1 MAIETNIW
9 IYWLFCAIA
18 TFLVI
23 FNRKFAYTLLSPTLD
38 SPQKNQNYRIFLILG
53 WVFTLLASAIYI
65 LFTVKKETGAYEL
78 PDLISFSLLNGVLE
92 QFMFVF
98 WFLIGCYFAQQ
109 KFPKHSSLIFILG
122 YLGYFIYSGLIH
134 PLFWFQ
140 VLPDHEPFMPM
151 AFILPFMSIFWMWL
165 LWRYQAIFAIVAMH
179 IVIDFLTIGHLHFTW
194 FESLQFS
201 VN

>member
-23 FNRKFAYTLLSPTLD
+23 SNRKFAYSLLSPALD
-38 SPQKNQNYRIFLILG
+38 SPEKSQNKTIYLILG
-53 WVFTLLASAIYI
+53 WGFTFLASAIYI
-65 LFTVKKETGAYEL
+65 LFTIKIQPGGYKL
-78 PDLISFSLLNGVLE
+78 PDLISFSLLNGILE

-98 WFLIGCYFAQQ
+98 WFLIGCYLAQK
-109 KFPKHSSLIFILG
+109 KFPKHSILIFVLG
-122 YLGYFIYSGLIH
+122 YVGYFLYSGAIH

-140 VLPDHEPFMPM
+140 VLPEHEPFLPM

-165 LWRYQAIFAIVAMH
+165 YWRYQAIVAIIAMH
-179 IVIDFLTIGHLHFTW
+179 VAIDFITVGHLHFPW
-194 FESLQFS
+194 FEALQS
-201 VN
+201 I